1 MIPFRTQA
9 FFEECSVFA
18 PDALIREACRQKSLD
33 AAGVPAVC
41 ILDPDGDIARS
52 LRASGR
58 ARVYTAWP
66 CFHTEM
72 ICLELDG
79 VEIGIVPCA
88 VGSAFAVLVA
98 EEMFAA
104 GCRFLISITSAGQMS
119 DSFGPPPY
127 FVLIESAWRDE
138 GTSGHYLPPGETV
151 ELSRELLFSMRSAF
165 RDPAKR
171 VLSGSVWTTDAP
183 FRETASAIDF
193 FKRRD
198 VAAVEME
205 AAALFAF
212 ATARK
217 RDVVCFAHVTNQMA
231 VNSGDFE
238 KGHDN
243 GAREALDVIHAA
255 VRAWAAM
262 QTSPETSLSAG
273 TTGQTVPPAEPDRKT

>member
-1 MIPFRTQA
+1 MIPFRADA
-9 FFEECSVFA
+9 FFEERSVFT
-18 PDALIREACRQKSLD
+18 PDALIREARRQKNLD
-33 AAGVPAVC
+33 SVGVPAICV
-41 ILDPDGDIARS
+41 LDPDGDIARS

-58 ARVYTAWP
+58 ARVHTTWP
-66 CFHTEM
+66 CYHTEM
-72 ICLELDG
+72 VSFDLDG
-79 VEIGIVPCA
+79 VEIGLVPCA

-151 ELSRELLFSMRSAF
+151 ELSRRLLSAMRSAF
-165 RDPAKR
+165 MDPANR
-171 VLSGSVWTTDAP
+171 VFSGSVWTTDAP

-193 FKRRD
+193 FKRQG

-205 AAALFAF
+205 AAALYAF
-212 ATARK
+212 AAARK

-243 GAREALDVIHAA
+243 GAREALDVIREA
-255 VRAWAAM
+255 VRAWLAM
-262 QTSPETSLSAG
+262 QSDPATGLSAATSG
-273 TTGQTVPPAEPDRKT
+273 RTVESANTDQNT